1 MKDIKHIF
9 FDLDHTLYDYNK
21 SAQETLLEIYQLL
34 NIVEIDVSKKEFIDT
49 FYKVNDHLWHLYN
62 HGKIDREYIKKSRFK
77 EILDRIEADASRS
90 EEASHYFLNHCS
102 KKPYLLEDADTALG
116 YLDERYK
123 LHIITNG
130 FTDSQNNKLSSSGI
144 AKYFDVMVTSESIGS
159 KKPSPEI
166 FRHSLK
172 EARADVS
179 NSVMIGDNPR
189 TDIAGAK
196 EIGMFSI
203 LYDPSGTRRSLA
215 DVSIQ
220 SHLELIK
227 LF

>member
-1 MKDIKHIF
+1 MKDINHIF
-9 FDLDHTLYDYNK
+9 FDLDHTLWDYDK
-21 SAQETLLEIYQLL
+21 SAQETLLEIHQFLEL
-34 NIVEIDVSKKEFIDT
+34 KDSEISTKEFIDT
-49 FYKVNDHLWHLYN
+49 FYKVNENLWQLYN
-62 HGKIDREYIKKSRFK
+62 RGEIDREYIKRSRFRD
-77 EILDRIEADASRS
+77 ILTLVDADPIQSVQAS
-90 EEASHYFLNHCS
+90 EYFLNHCS
-102 KKPYLLEDADTALG
+102 AKPYLIEDSITALR
-116 YLDERYK
+116 YLSERYQ

-144 AKYFDVMVTSESIGS
+144 ADFFKVVVTSESTGA

-166 FRHSLK
+166 FHYSMGMAGGHS
-172 EARADVS
+172 S

-189 TDIAGAK
+189 TDISGAK
-196 EIGMFSI
+196 GVGMTSI
-203 LYDPSGTRRSLA
+203 LFDPSGKKRSLA